1 MLLTVS
7 APDDFRLVVLNVGVD
22 DDSASQTQRLT
33 LSAKGHLEF
42 VKDGSLK
49 GNAML
54 RAKTVCK
61 REQNEHHSKN

>member
-7 APDDFRLVVLNVGVD
+7 APDDLRLVVFNGGVD
-22 DDSASQTQRLT
+22 DDGASQTQCLPLT
-33 LSAKGHLEF
+33 AKGHLEF
-42 VKDGSLK
+42 VKDGRFK

-61 REQNEHHSKN
+61 GEKN